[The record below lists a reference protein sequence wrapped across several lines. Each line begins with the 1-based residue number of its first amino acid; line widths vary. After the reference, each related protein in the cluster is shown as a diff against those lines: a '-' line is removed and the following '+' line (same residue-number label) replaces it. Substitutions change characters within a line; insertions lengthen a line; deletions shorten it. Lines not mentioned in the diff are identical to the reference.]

1 MAAQHIHNHRRCGFF
16 CFFFSKAELSLLQ
29 KQIETSVWLSKV
41 FLDLDG
47 VSDSRIVCMI
57 CSHLNGHF
65 KDSHSEKI
73 RLSSGLSI
81 EKCFSSK

>member
-1 MAAQHIHNHRRCGFF
+1 MAAQYNHRWCVF
-16 CFFFSKAELSLLQ
+16 CFFSKAELSVLQ
-29 KQIETSVWLSKV
+29 KQIETSVWLSRV

-81 EKCFSSK
+81 VACSPQ

>member
-1 MAAQHIHNHRRCGFF
+1 MTIGAVF
-16 CFFFSKAELSLLQ
+16 CFVLFFVFLVRQSIFSLLQ

-47 VSDSRIVCMI
+47 VFDSVFDCMI

-81 EKCFSSK
+81 VACSPQ